1 MLRSDREPARVL
13 LIESPQTGGPD
24 LRALLDSWGQDTARA
39 SCAAEAMDLLGAEE
53 FAVVV
58 VGGPP
63 AVAMESARQVRV
75 CQRSRRT
82 PVVVV
87 TVEEPSSDWLV
98 RAYRL
103 GAVDCIGPS
112 AIAEV
117 LRAKVEGLVGLAA
130 DSPWLDEVAW
140 RLSEERFRAIFEQSP
155 LSTQILATDGRTV
168 AVNRAWEELWGGG
181 LEDLDDYN
189 VLEDPQLAA
198 KGILPYIHR
207 GFAGEATAIPA
218 VQYNPNETLPDR
230 SRHSDPRRWVRAFI
244 YPIRDGGGRLREVVL
259 VHEDI
264 TARRRAEEALA
275 ASDREFRVL
284 FELAP
289 VGVAQAEVPSG
300 RFIRVNRRYCQ
311 ITGYS
316 ESELLEKTFI
326 EITHPDD
333 RSRDRESVL
342 RAMRGEVET
351 WELEKRYVRPDGRI
365 AWVVLCGRIVRGP
378 DGQPPRSLVSVLDVT
393 ERKWAERELERYRLL
408 AQHAS
413 DIVLFIRPAGRIV
426 EANAAAVAAYGYDH
440 PTLTGLNILDLR
452 DPATAGMVP
461 QQMFEADEAGIAF
474 ETWHRR
480 KDGSIF
486 PVEVSARG
494 AEVAG
499 ERLILSL
506 IRDITKRREAQEAL
520 KEADRRKDEFLAVLA
535 HELRNPLAPIRNA
548 VQVMKLIGPGD
559 ADLCQARDVID
570 RQVAHLA
577 RLVDDLLDVSRI
589 SRGKVLLRAE
599 RLDLMPLV
607 RAAVGDHRPL
617 LESTGLRLVVDLP
630 DRPIWVQGDP
640 TRLLQVAGNLLQNAR
655 KFTDPGGT
663 VTVRLAAEPD
673 GAAAILAVRDTGI
686 GMDDAML
693 ARLFEPFTQ
702 ADRSLDRSRGG
713 LGLGL
718 ALVKGLVE
726 LHGGSVR
733 AQSDGPGSGSELT
746 VRLPTAVPA
755 EPRADRADGP
765 IASGRSLRVLV
776 IEDHQDSAESLRML
790 LRLYGHRVEIAR
802 TGLDGVEAAR
812 AFRPDVVLC
821 DIGLPG
827 GMDGYA
833 VARALRSDSNQAAVL
848 IALSGYGQD
857 DDRRQSRQAGFDR
870 HLTKPV
876 DPVVLKQ
883 LIDALADG
891 AAP

>member
-1 MLRSDREPARVL
+1 MLRSDREPPRVL
-13 LIESPQTGGPD
+13 LIESPQTASPD
-24 LRALLDSWGQDTARA
+24 LGALLDSWGQKTARA
-39 SCAAEAMDLLGAEE
+39 SCAADAMDLLGAEE

-63 AVAMESARQVRV
+63 ADAMEAARLVRG
-75 CQRSRRT
+75 CERSRRT
-82 PVVVV
+82 PVLVV
-87 TVEEPSSDWLV
+87 TVDEPTSDWLV
-98 RAYRL
+98 QAYRL
-103 GAVDCIGPS
+103 GSVDRLGP
-112 AIAEV
+112 AIDLEI
-117 LRAKVEGLVGLAA
+117 LRAKVEGFVGLAA
-130 DSPWLDEVAW
+130 DFPRADEEAW
-140 RLSEERFRAIFEQSP
+140 RLSEDRFRAIFEQSP
-155 LSTQILATDGRTV
+155 LSTQIFATDGRPV
-168 AVNRAWEELWGGG
+168 AANRAWEELWGAS
-181 LEDLDDYN
+181 LEDIPDYN

-198 KGILPYIHR
+198 KGILPYIR
-207 GFAGEATAIPA
+207 QGFAGEATAIPA
-218 VQYNPNETLPDR
+218 IQYNPNETLPDR
-230 SRHSDPRRWVRAFI
+230 TRYSDPRRWVRAFI

-275 ASDREFRVL
+275 ASERELRVL
-284 FELAP
+284 FELST

-311 ITGYS
+311 ITGYE

-333 RSRDRESVL
+333 RPRDRDNVL
-342 RAMRGEVET
+342 RALQGEVDT
-351 WELEKRYVRPDGRI
+351 WEVEKRYVRPDGRI
-365 AWVVLCGRIVRGP
+365 AWVVLCGRVVRGP
-378 DGQPPRSLVSVLDVT
+378 DGQPPRSLVCVLDVT
-393 ERKWAERELERYRLL
+393 ERKWAERELGRYRLL
-408 AQHAS
+408 AQHAR
-413 DIVLFIRPAGRIV
+413 DIVLFIRPDGRIV

-452 DPATAGMVP
+452 DPATAGMVSH
-461 QQMFEADEAGIAF
+461 QIFEADEVGTTF

-480 KDGSIF
+480 KDGSRF

-494 AEVAG
+494 AQVAG

-506 IRDITKRREAQEAL
+506 IRDITKRREAQDAL
-520 KEADRRKDEFLAVLA
+520 KEADRRKDDFLAVLA

-548 VQVMKLIGPGD
+548 VQVMKLIGPAD
-559 ADLCQARDVID
+559 ADVCQARDVID
-570 RQVAHLA
+570 RQVSHLA

-599 RLDLMPLV
+599 RLDVVPLV

-663 VTVRLAAEPD
+663 VTIRLAAEPD
-673 GAAAILAVRDTGI
+673 GDAATLVVRDTGI

-693 ARLFEPFTQ
+693 ARLFEPFSQ

-733 AQSDGPGSGSELT
+733 ARSDGPGSGSELT

-755 EPRADRADGP
+755 QPPSERPGGP

-776 IEDHQDSAESLRML
+776 IEDHRDAAESLRML
-790 LRLYGHRVEIAR
+790 LRLYGHRVDIAR
-802 TGLDGVEAAR
+802 TGLDGLEAAR
-812 AFRPDVVLC
+812 QLRPDVVLC

-857 DDRRQSRQAGFDR
+857 EDRRQARQAGFDR

-876 DPVVLKQ
+876 DPLVLKR
-883 LIDALADG
+883 LLEDLAG
-891 AAP
+891 PPAA